1 MGAQIE
7 VEALK
12 RKIEKH
18 IKEHADDMKILRT
31 EVQSL
36 KIMKPKTQKD
46 HRPFNDN
53 KRVTANATKN
63 ENYRKMSAKPLKSS
77 QNDSKATTTTTAK
90 TTLNNFGDKMTNKMV
105 IFFLLSIKLLRI
117 FFYGDSFL
125 LKKKSFVRKK
135 KNFPVCHNFLLFSPP
150 PNSLSVPGFA

>member
-1 MGAQIE
+1 MGAQIRA
-7 VEALK
+7 EALE

-36 KIMKPKTQKD
+36 KIIKPKTQKD

-63 ENYRKMSAKPLKSS
+63 ENYRKMSAKPLKST
-77 QNDSKATTTTTAK
+77 QNDSKATTTATAK

-105 IFFLLSIKLLRI
+105 IFFLLSTKLLR
-117 FFYGDSFL
+117 FL
-125 LKKKSFVRKK
+125 TETVFSRKK
-135 KNFPVCHNFLLFSPP
+135 LRTKKNSPFVIIFCSFHNHHPFMP
-150 PNSLSVPGFA
+150 VPGFA